1 MPPPLPPCK
10 SMQKK
15 HVWLQE
21 CSSSIQHMHTTTFF
35 RLRLFWCSDL
45 QTPQSAQLGIRQ
57 RAADCRHIESAKRP
71 TLKQMQNWHWH
82 TKKQLHSRVI
92 TRCNQHSCIVFTCVY
107 YVLVSYNKSDTSGC
121 RCVLMAGRVEQKTK
135 AWCLGNDS
143 KLTSS
148 TSSTSSTVSPC
159 PQFLPQ
165 ILRQDSAHLSSMQ
178 SSPIHFPQ
186 LSISCVYSV
195 MIVMLRSWHSWH
207 SSHSSLSLS
216 LSQRLQCQ
224 ANGHENHETQMIHSA
239 NHWEPYK
246 AALLE
251 HGTWCNLMQHDATWY
266 ELIWCTMWYDI
277 CAKQKGSRFCSE
289 SVDVSRVIWKTR
301 QSIQKGDKMGVAHC
315 RKAFDVSLHGKLPK
329 SWRWGLATQNRCIEW

>member
-148 TSSTSSTVSPC
+148 TSSTVSPC

-195 MIVMLRSWHSWH
+195 MIVMLRSWHS
-207 SSHSSLSLS
+207 SHSSLSLS
-216 LSQRLQCQ
+216 LPAIAVPSKRTWKSWNPDDPQRESLRALQGG
-224 ANGHENHETQMIHSA
+224 APGARHM
-239 NHWEPYK
+239 
-246 AALLE
+246 
-251 HGTWCNLMQHDATWY
+251 MQLDATWY